1 MSAPMNP
8 DRQQQLFG
16 GARLQSTGSS
26 MRGWV
31 MDFASINPS
40 GLADLAAAKVGTQM
54 ARRFCP

>member
-40 GLADLAAAKVGTQM
+40 DLADLAAAKVGTQM
-54 ARRFCP
+54 GRRFCP